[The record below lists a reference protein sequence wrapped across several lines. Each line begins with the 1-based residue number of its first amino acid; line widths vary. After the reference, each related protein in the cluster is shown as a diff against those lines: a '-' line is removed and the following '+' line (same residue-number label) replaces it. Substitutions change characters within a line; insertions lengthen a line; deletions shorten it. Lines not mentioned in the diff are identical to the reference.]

1 MKSHASFYRAGIGLL
16 AVFWLAAC
24 SARSTATVAD
34 QPAVRVGSQ
43 PQIGLRPA
51 AQDTPAGAQPA
62 AAVQPVATT
71 PACAS
76 PATLT
81 PAVTEGPYFK
91 ANSPERASLVEADT
105 PGTRL
110 TLTGVVLTADCRP
123 VVHALLDFWQANA
136 AGQYDNTGYTL
147 RGHQYTDASGH
158 YQLDTIVPGLYP
170 GRTEHIHVKVQAPNG
185 PVLTSQLFFPGVS
198 NNGSDQIF
206 DPALVIHITQDSGG
220 SIQATFDFLIQ
231 P

>member
-1 MKSHASFYRAGIGLL
+1 MRLHASFYRAGMGLL

-24 SARSTATVAD
+24 SVRSTVGVQPTATVAS
-34 QPAVRVGSQ
+34 QPALTVGNPTATQ
-43 PQIGLRPA
+43 A
-51 AQDTPAGAQPA
+51 TPASAQPA
-62 AAVQPVATT
+62 AAQPVASAS
-71 PACAS
+71 ACAS
-76 PATLT
+76 PVALT
-81 PAVTEGPYFK
+81 PALTEGPYFK

-105 PGTRL
+105 SGTRM

-123 VVHALLDFWQANA
+123 VAHALLDFWQANA

-147 RGHQYTDASGH
+147 RGHQYTDASGR
-158 YQLDTIVPGLYP
+158 YQLVTIVPGLYP

-198 NNGSDQIF
+198 NNESDQIF

-220 SIQATFDFLIQ
+220 SIQATFDFVIQ